1 MTTKDKGD
9 QKELQKYL
17 SAWQKRHQEYLEKK
31 SQEKASETD
40 EEERKDETL
49 QTSES
54 AETNETDSSE
64 EEKEVQ
70 DQDSDDDEVT
80 ESEESEEVEEPS
92 EDDEEA
98 EEVEE
103 PSEDDEEADKE
114 NIEESSDDSEDRTEN
129 FVVQADI
136 EIEKEAKPD
145 KPRIEKI
152 HLYRAIPVLVISS
165 LLILLSLYFITPLGS
180 LKNLVVTG
188 NERVSQDEII
198 KATQIDSRDYTLT
211 TFLNRN
217 QYANNLKKANSWI
230 EKAEISYQFPITF
243 KIQVSEYKI
252 LAYEASTGN
261 IYPVISNGTV
271 INQPVKKEALP
282 ENYMRLNLSDKAK
295 VKKLVQELS
304 DVPDSIKNEIQT
316 VDLTPSKATKD
327 LLTLTMRDE
336 HKIIVPLSDIHKK
349 LPYYSRVH
357 PLLTEPSIVDMEA
370 GIFSYSASLV
380 QKEEQDQEQ
389 EKEES
394 SEETVPS
401 ETEAA
406 PSDVTGETNN

>member
-1 MTTKDKGD
+1 MTTKDKDD

-40 EEERKDETL
+40 EEEHNDETFEI
-49 QTSES
+49 SES
-54 AETNETDSSE
+54 TETNETDSSE

-80 ESEESEEVEEPS
+80 ESEDVEEP
-92 EDDEEA
+92 EE
-98 EEVEE
+98 
-103 PSEDDEEADKE
+103 E
-114 NIEESSDDSEDRTEN
+114 NIEESSDVSEDRTEN
-129 FVVQADI
+129 FVDQADI

-145 KPRIEKI
+145 KPGIEKI

-243 KIQVSEYKI
+243 KIQVTEYKI

-394 SEETVPS
+394 SEETVPG

>member
-17 SAWQKRHQEYLEKK
+17 SEWQKRHQEYLEKK

-40 EEERKDETL
+40 EEERNDETL
-49 QTSES
+49 ETSES
-54 AETNETDSSE
+54 AGTNETDNSE
-64 EEKEVQ
+64 DEKEDQAQ
-70 DQDSDDDEVT
+70 DQASDDDET
-80 ESEESEEVEEPS
+80 NESEETEDVEEP
-92 EDDEEA
+92 EE
-98 EEVEE
+98 
-103 PSEDDEEADKE
+103 E
-114 NIEESSDDSEDRTEN
+114 NIEELSDVSEDRTEN
-129 FVVQADI
+129 FVDQADI
-136 EIEKEAKPD
+136 EIEKEAKSD

-180 LKNLVVTG
+180 LKNIVVTG

-243 KIQVSEYKI
+243 KIQVTEFKI

-295 VKKLVQELS
+295 VKKLMQELS

-327 LLTLTMRDE
+327 LLTLTMKDE

-380 QKEEQDQEQ
+380 QKEEQ
-389 EKEES
+389 EKNES
-394 SEETVPS
+394 SEETEQS

-406 PSDVTGETNN
+406 PSDVTDETNN

>member
-40 EEERKDETL
+40 EEERNDETL
-49 QTSES
+49 ETSES
-54 AETNETDSSE
+54 AGTNETDNSE
-64 EEKEVQ
+64 DEKEDQAQ
-70 DQDSDDDEVT
+70 DQASDDDET
-80 ESEESEEVEEPS
+80 NESEETEDVEEP
-92 EDDEEA
+92 EE
-98 EEVEE
+98 
-103 PSEDDEEADKE
+103 E
-114 NIEESSDDSEDRTEN
+114 NIEELSDVSEDRTEN
-129 FVVQADI
+129 FVDQADI
-136 EIEKEAKPD
+136 EIEKEAKSD

-180 LKNLVVTG
+180 LKNIVVTG
-188 NERVSQDEII
+188 NERVTQDEII

-217 QYANNLKKANSWI
+217 QYANNLKKANAWI

-243 KIQVSEYKI
+243 KIQVTEYKI

-304 DVPDSIKNEIQT
+304 DVSDSIKNEIQT

-336 HKIIVPLSDIHKK
+336 NKIIVPLSDIHKK

-370 GIFSYSASLV
+370 GIFSYSASLA
-380 QKEEQDQEQ
+380 QKEEQ
-389 EKEES
+389 EKNES
-394 SEETVPS
+394 SEETEQS

-406 PSDVTGETNN
+406 PSDVTDETNN

>member
-17 SAWQKRHQEYLEKK
+17 SEWQKRHQEYLEKK

-40 EEERKDETL
+40 EEERNDETL
-49 QTSES
+49 ETSES
-54 AETNETDSSE
+54 AGTNETDNSE
-64 EEKEVQ
+64 DEKEDQAQ
-70 DQDSDDDEVT
+70 DQASDDDET
-80 ESEESEEVEEPS
+80 NESEETEDVEEP
-92 EDDEEA
+92 EE
-98 EEVEE
+98 
-103 PSEDDEEADKE
+103 E
-114 NIEESSDDSEDRTEN
+114 NIEELSDVSEDRTEN
-129 FVVQADI
+129 FVGQADI

-180 LKNLVVTG
+180 LKNIVVTG
-188 NERVSQDEII
+188 NERVTQDEII

-217 QYANNLKKANSWI
+217 QYANNLKKANAWI

-243 KIQVSEYKI
+243 KIQVTEFKI

-295 VKKLVQELS
+295 VKKLMQELS

-327 LLTLTMRDE
+327 LLTLTMKDE

-370 GIFSYSASLV
+370 GIFSYSASLA
-380 QKEEQDQEQ
+380 QKEEQ
-389 EKEES
+389 EKNES
-394 SEETVPS
+394 SEETEQS

-406 PSDVTGETNN
+406 PSDVTDETNN

>member
-40 EEERKDETL
+40 EEEHNDETFE
-49 QTSES
+49 TSES
-54 AETNETDSSE
+54 TETNETDSSE

-70 DQDSDDDEVT
+70 DQNSDDDEVT
-80 ESEESEEVEEPS
+80 ESEESEDVEEP
-92 EDDEEA
+92 EE
-98 EEVEE
+98 
-103 PSEDDEEADKE
+103 E
-114 NIEESSDDSEDRTEN
+114 NIEELSDVSEDRTEN
-129 FVVQADI
+129 FVDQADI

-145 KPRIEKI
+145 KPGIEKI

-188 NERVSQDEII
+188 NERVTQDEII

-217 QYANNLKKANSWI
+217 QYANNLKKANAWI

-243 KIQVSEYKI
+243 KIQVTEYKI

-336 HKIIVPLSDIHKK
+336 NKIIVPLSDIHKK

>member
-40 EEERKDETL
+40 EEERNDETFE
-49 QTSES
+49 TSES

-80 ESEESEEVEEPS
+80 ESEESEESEDVEEP
-92 EDDEEA
+92 EE
-98 EEVEE
+98 
-103 PSEDDEEADKE
+103 E
-114 NIEESSDDSEDRTEN
+114 NIEESSDVSEDRTEN
-129 FVVQADI
+129 FVDQADI

-188 NERVSQDEII
+188 NERVTQDEII
-198 KATQIDSRDYTLT
+198 KATQIDSRDYTIT

-243 KIQVSEYKI
+243 KIQVTEYKI

-295 VKKLVQELS
+295 VKKLVHELS

>member
-17 SAWQKRHQEYLEKK
+17 SEWQKRHQEYLEKK

-40 EEERKDETL
+40 EEERNDETL
-49 QTSES
+49 ETSES
-54 AETNETDSSE
+54 AGTNETDSSE

-92 EDDEEA
+92 EDDEE
-98 EEVEE
+98 
-103 PSEDDEEADKE
+103 SDKE
-114 NIEESSDDSEDRTEN
+114 NTEESSDDSEDRTEN
-129 FVVQADI
+129 FIGQADVG
-136 EIEKEAKPD
+136 IEKESKPD
-145 KPRIEKI
+145 KPRIERI
-152 HLYRAIPVLVISS
+152 HLYRALPVLVISS

-180 LKNLVVTG
+180 LKNIVVTG
-188 NERVSQDEII
+188 NERVTQDEII

-243 KIQVSEYKI
+243 KIQVTEYKI

-406 PSDVTGETNN
+406 PSDVTDETNN

>member
-49 QTSES
+49 QPSEP

-80 ESEESEEVEEPS
+80 ESEES
-92 EDDEEA
+92 

-188 NERVSQDEII
+188 NERVTQDEII

-243 KIQVSEYKI
+243 KIQVTEFKI

-295 VKKLVQELS
+295 VKKLMQELS

-370 GIFSYSASLV
+370 GIFSYSASLA
-380 QKEEQDQEQ
+380 QKEEQ
-389 EKEES
+389 EKNES
-394 SEETVPS
+394 SEETEQS

-406 PSDVTGETNN
+406 PSDVTDETNN

>member
-49 QTSES
+49 QTSEP

-80 ESEESEEVEEPS
+80 ESEES
-92 EDDEEA
+92 

-188 NERVSQDEII
+188 NERVTQDEII

-243 KIQVSEYKI
+243 KIQVTEFKI

-380 QKEEQDQEQ
+380 QKEEQ
-389 EKEES
+389 EKNES
-394 SEETVPS
+394 SEETEQS

-406 PSDVTGETNN
+406 PSDVTDETNN

>member
-40 EEERKDETL
+40 EEERNDETFE
-49 QTSES
+49 TSES
-54 AETNETDSSE
+54 TETNETDSSE

-70 DQDSDDDEVT
+70 DQDQDSDDDEVT
-80 ESEESEEVEEPS
+80 ESEESEEGEEPS
-92 EDDEEA
+92 EDDEE
-98 EEVEE
+98 
-103 PSEDDEEADKE
+103 SDKE
-114 NIEESSDDSEDRTEN
+114 NTEESSDDSEDRTEN
-129 FVVQADI
+129 FIGQADI
-136 EIEKEAKPD
+136 GIEKEAKPD
-145 KPRIEKI
+145 KPRIERI
-152 HLYRAIPVLVISS
+152 HLYRALPVLVISS
-165 LLILLSLYFITPLGS
+165 LLILLSLYFITPLSS
-180 LKNLVVTG
+180 LKNIVVTG

-243 KIQVSEYKI
+243 KIQVTEYKI

-295 VKKLVQELS
+295 VKKLMQELS

-380 QKEEQDQEQ
+380 QKEEQ
-389 EKEES
+389 EKNES
-394 SEETVPS
+394 SEETEQS

-406 PSDVTGETNN
+406 PSDVTDETNN

>member
-17 SAWQKRHQEYLEKK
+17 SEWQKRHQEYLEKK

-40 EEERKDETL
+40 EEERNDETL
-49 QTSES
+49 ETSES
-54 AETNETDSSE
+54 AGTNETDNSE
-64 EEKEVQ
+64 NEKEDQAQ
-70 DQDSDDDEVT
+70 DQASDDDET
-80 ESEESEEVEEPS
+80 NESEETEDVEEP
-92 EDDEEA
+92 EE
-98 EEVEE
+98 
-103 PSEDDEEADKE
+103 E
-114 NIEESSDDSEDRTEN
+114 NIEELSDVSEDRTEN
-129 FVVQADI
+129 FVDQADI
-136 EIEKEAKPD
+136 EIEKEAKSD

-180 LKNLVVTG
+180 LKNIVVTG
-188 NERVSQDEII
+188 NERVTQDEII

-217 QYANNLKKANSWI
+217 QYANNLKKANAWI

-243 KIQVSEYKI
+243 KIQVTEFKI

-295 VKKLVQELS
+295 VKKLMQELS

-327 LLTLTMRDE
+327 LLTLTMKDE

-370 GIFSYSASLV
+370 GIFSYSASLA
-380 QKEEQDQEQ
+380 QKEEQ
-389 EKEES
+389 EKNES
-394 SEETVPS
+394 SEETEQS

-406 PSDVTGETNN
+406 PSDVTDETNN

>member
-1 MTTKDKGD
+1 MTTKDKDD

-17 SAWQKRHQEYLEKK
+17 SEWQKRHQEYLEKK

-40 EEERKDETL
+40 EEERNDETL
-49 QTSES
+49 ETSES
-54 AETNETDSSE
+54 AGTNETDNSE
-64 EEKEVQ
+64 DEKEDQAQ
-70 DQDSDDDEVT
+70 DQASDDDET
-80 ESEESEEVEEPS
+80 NESEETEDVEEP
-92 EDDEEA
+92 EE
-98 EEVEE
+98 
-103 PSEDDEEADKE
+103 E
-114 NIEESSDDSEDRTEN
+114 NIEELSDVSEDRTEN
-129 FVVQADI
+129 FVDQADI
-136 EIEKEAKPD
+136 EIEKEAKSD

-180 LKNLVVTG
+180 LKNIVVTG
-188 NERVSQDEII
+188 NERVTQDEII

-217 QYANNLKKANSWI
+217 QYANNLKKANAWI

-243 KIQVSEYKI
+243 KIQVTEFKI

-271 INQPVKKEALP
+271 INQPVKKETLP

-295 VKKLVQELS
+295 VKKLMQELS

-380 QKEEQDQEQ
+380 QKEKQ
-389 EKEES
+389 EKNES
-394 SEETVPS
+394 SEETEQS
-401 ETEAA
+401 ETEEV
-406 PSDVTGETNN
+406 PSDVTDETNN

>member
-31 SQEKASETD
+31 SQEKPSETD
-40 EEERKDETL
+40 EEERNDETL
-49 QTSES
+49 ETSES
-54 AETNETDSSE
+54 AGTNETDNSE
-64 EEKEVQ
+64 DEKEDQAQ
-70 DQDSDDDEVT
+70 DQASDDDET
-80 ESEESEEVEEPS
+80 NESEETEDVEEP
-92 EDDEEA
+92 EE
-98 EEVEE
+98 
-103 PSEDDEEADKE
+103 E
-114 NIEESSDDSEDRTEN
+114 NIEELSDVSEDRTEN
-129 FVVQADI
+129 FVDQADI

-180 LKNLVVTG
+180 LKNIVVTG
-188 NERVSQDEII
+188 NERVTQDEII

-217 QYANNLKKANSWI
+217 QYANNLKKANAWI

-243 KIQVSEYKI
+243 KIQVTEFKI

-295 VKKLVQELS
+295 VKKLMQELS

-327 LLTLTMRDE
+327 LLTLTMKDE

-357 PLLTEPSIVDMEA
+357 PLLMEPSIVDMEA
-370 GIFSYSASLV
+370 GIFSYSASLA
-380 QKEEQDQEQ
+380 QKEEQ
-389 EKEES
+389 EKNES
-394 SEETVPS
+394 SEETEQS

-406 PSDVTGETNN
+406 PSDVTDETNN

>member
-1 MTTKDKGD
+1 MTTKDKDD

-17 SAWQKRHQEYLEKK
+17 SEWQKRHQEYLEKK
-31 SQEKASETD
+31 SREKASETD
-40 EEERKDETL
+40 EEEHNDETFE
-49 QTSES
+49 TSES
-54 AETNETDSSE
+54 TETNETDSSE

-92 EDDEEA
+92 EDDEE
-98 EEVEE
+98 
-103 PSEDDEEADKE
+103 SDKE
-114 NIEESSDDSEDRTEN
+114 NTEESSDDSEDRTEN
-129 FVVQADI
+129 FIGQADVG
-136 EIEKEAKPD
+136 IEKESKPD
-145 KPRIEKI
+145 KPRIERI
-152 HLYRAIPVLVISS
+152 HLYRALPVLVISS

-180 LKNLVVTG
+180 LKNIVVTG
-188 NERVSQDEII
+188 NERVTQDEII
-198 KATQIDSRDYTLT
+198 KATQIDSRDYTIT

-217 QYANNLKKANSWI
+217 QYANNLKKANAWI

-243 KIQVSEYKI
+243 KIQVTEYKI

-295 VKKLVQELS
+295 VKKLMQELS

-394 SEETVPS
+394 SEETEQS

-406 PSDVTGETNN
+406 PSDVTDETNN

>member
-17 SAWQKRHQEYLEKK
+17 SEWQKRHQEYLEKK

-40 EEERKDETL
+40 EEERNDETL
-49 QTSES
+49 ETSES
-54 AETNETDSSE
+54 AGTNETDNSE
-64 EEKEVQ
+64 DEKEDQAQ
-70 DQDSDDDEVT
+70 DQASDDDET
-80 ESEESEEVEEPS
+80 NESEETEDVVEPEE
-92 EDDEEA
+92 
-98 EEVEE
+98 
-103 PSEDDEEADKE
+103 E
-114 NIEESSDDSEDRTEN
+114 NIEELSDVSEDRTEN
-129 FVVQADI
+129 FVDQADI
-136 EIEKEAKPD
+136 EIEKEAKSD

-180 LKNLVVTG
+180 LKNIVVTG
-188 NERVSQDEII
+188 NERVTQDEII

-217 QYANNLKKANSWI
+217 QYANNLKKANAWI

-243 KIQVSEYKI
+243 KIQVTEFKI

-295 VKKLVQELS
+295 VKKLMQELS

-327 LLTLTMRDE
+327 LLTLTMKDE

-380 QKEEQDQEQ
+380 QKEEQ
-389 EKEES
+389 EKNES
-394 SEETVPS
+394 SEETEQS

-406 PSDVTGETNN
+406 PSDVTDETNN

>member
-17 SAWQKRHQEYLEKK
+17 SEWQKRHQEYLEKK

-40 EEERKDETL
+40 EEEHNDETL
-49 QTSES
+49 ETSES
-54 AETNETDSSE
+54 AGTKETDNSE
-64 EEKEVQ
+64 DEKEDQAQ
-70 DQDSDDDEVT
+70 DQASDDDET
-80 ESEESEEVEEPS
+80 NESEKTEDVEEP
-92 EDDEEA
+92 EE
-98 EEVEE
+98 
-103 PSEDDEEADKE
+103 E
-114 NIEESSDDSEDRTEN
+114 NIEELSDVSEDRTEN
-129 FVVQADI
+129 FVDQADI
-136 EIEKEAKPD
+136 EIEKEAKSD

-188 NERVSQDEII
+188 NERVTQDEII

-217 QYANNLKKANSWI
+217 QYANNLKKANAWI

-243 KIQVSEYKI
+243 KIQVTEYKI

-380 QKEEQDQEQ
+380 QKEEQ
-389 EKEES
+389 EKNES
-394 SEETVPS
+394 SEETEQS

-406 PSDVTGETNN
+406 PSDVTDETNN

>member
-17 SAWQKRHQEYLEKK
+17 SEWQKRHQEYLEKK

-40 EEERKDETL
+40 EEERNDETFE
-49 QTSES
+49 TSES
-54 AETNETDSSE
+54 AGTNETDNSE
-64 EEKEVQ
+64 DEKEDQAQ
-70 DQDSDDDEVT
+70 DQASDDDET
-80 ESEESEEVEEPS
+80 NESEETEDVEEP
-92 EDDEEA
+92 EE
-98 EEVEE
+98 
-103 PSEDDEEADKE
+103 E
-114 NIEESSDDSEDRTEN
+114 NIEELSDVSEDRIEN
-129 FVVQADI
+129 FVDQADI
-136 EIEKEAKPD
+136 EIEKEAKSD

-180 LKNLVVTG
+180 LKNIVVTG
-188 NERVSQDEII
+188 NERVTQDEII

-217 QYANNLKKANSWI
+217 QYANNLKKANAWI

-243 KIQVSEYKI
+243 KIQVTEFKI

-295 VKKLVQELS
+295 VKKLMQELS

-370 GIFSYSASLV
+370 GIFSYSASLA
-380 QKEEQDQEQ
+380 QKEEQ
-389 EKEES
+389 EKNES
-394 SEETVPS
+394 SEETEQS

-406 PSDVTGETNN
+406 PSDVTDETNN

>member
-17 SAWQKRHQEYLEKK
+17 SEWQKRHQEYLEKK

-40 EEERKDETL
+40 EEERNDETL
-49 QTSES
+49 ETSES
-54 AETNETDSSE
+54 AGTNETDNSE
-64 EEKEVQ
+64 DEKEDQAQ
-70 DQDSDDDEVT
+70 DQASDDDET
-80 ESEESEEVEEPS
+80 NESEETEDVEEP
-92 EDDEEA
+92 EE
-98 EEVEE
+98 
-103 PSEDDEEADKE
+103 E
-114 NIEESSDDSEDRTEN
+114 NIEELSDVSEDRTEN
-129 FVVQADI
+129 FVDQADI
-136 EIEKEAKPD
+136 EIEKEAKSD

-188 NERVSQDEII
+188 NERVTQDEII
-198 KATQIDSRDYTLT
+198 KSTQIDSRDYTLT

-217 QYANNLKKANSWI
+217 QYANNLKKANAWI

-243 KIQVSEYKI
+243 KIQVTEFKI

-295 VKKLVQELS
+295 VKKLMQELS

-370 GIFSYSASLV
+370 GIFSYSASLA
-380 QKEEQDQEQ
+380 QKEEQ
-389 EKEES
+389 EKNES
-394 SEETVPS
+394 SEETEQS

-406 PSDVTGETNN
+406 PSDVTDETNN

>member
-17 SAWQKRHQEYLEKK
+17 SEWQKRHQEYLEKK

-40 EEERKDETL
+40 EEERNDETL
-49 QTSES
+49 ETSES
-54 AETNETDSSE
+54 AGTNETDNSE
-64 EEKEVQ
+64 DEKEDQAQ
-70 DQDSDDDEVT
+70 DQASDDDET
-80 ESEESEEVEEPS
+80 NESEETEDVEEP
-92 EDDEEA
+92 EE
-98 EEVEE
+98 
-103 PSEDDEEADKE
+103 E
-114 NIEESSDDSEDRTEN
+114 NIEELSDVSEDRTEN
-129 FVVQADI
+129 FVDQADI

-145 KPRIEKI
+145 KPGIEKI

-180 LKNLVVTG
+180 LKNIVVTG
-188 NERVSQDEII
+188 NERVTQDEII

-217 QYANNLKKANSWI
+217 QYANNLKKANAWI

-243 KIQVSEYKI
+243 KIQVTEFKI

-295 VKKLVQELS
+295 VKKLMQELS

-370 GIFSYSASLV
+370 GIFSYSASLA
-380 QKEEQDQEQ
+380 QKEEQ
-389 EKEES
+389 EKNES
-394 SEETVPS
+394 SEETEQS

-406 PSDVTGETNN
+406 PSDVTDETNN

>member
-31 SQEKASETD
+31 SREKASETD
-40 EEERKDETL
+40 EEEHNDETFE
-49 QTSES
+49 TSES
-54 AETNETDSSE
+54 AGTKETDNSE
-64 EEKEVQ
+64 DEKEDQTQ
-70 DQDSDDDEVT
+70 DQASDDDET
-80 ESEESEEVEEPS
+80 NESEESEEVEEPS
-92 EDDEEA
+92 EDDEE
-98 EEVEE
+98 
-103 PSEDDEEADKE
+103 SDKE
-114 NIEESSDDSEDRTEN
+114 NIEESSDVSEDRTEN
-129 FVVQADI
+129 FVDQADI

-180 LKNLVVTG
+180 LKNLVITG
-188 NERVSQDEII
+188 NERVTQDEII

-243 KIQVSEYKI
+243 KIQVTEYKI

-295 VKKLVQELS
+295 VKKLMQELS

-401 ETEAA
+401 GTEAA

>member
-40 EEERKDETL
+40 EEERNDETFE
-49 QTSES
+49 TSES

-92 EDDEEA
+92 EDDEE
-98 EEVEE
+98 
-103 PSEDDEEADKE
+103 SDKE
-114 NIEESSDDSEDRTEN
+114 NTEESSDDSEDRTEN
-129 FVVQADI
+129 LIGQADI
-136 EIEKEAKPD
+136 GIEKEAKPD
-145 KPRIEKI
+145 KPRIERI
-152 HLYRAIPVLVISS
+152 HLYRALPVLVISS

-180 LKNLVVTG
+180 LKNIVVTG

-243 KIQVSEYKI
+243 KIQVTEYKI

-336 HKIIVPLSDIHKK
+336 NKIIVPLSDIHKK

-406 PSDVTGETNN
+406 PSDVTDETNN

>member
-40 EEERKDETL
+40 EEERNDETL
-49 QTSES
+49 ETSES
-54 AETNETDSSE
+54 AGTNETDNSE
-64 EEKEVQ
+64 DEKEDQAQ
-70 DQDSDDDEVT
+70 DQASDDDET
-80 ESEESEEVEEPS
+80 NESEETEDVEEP
-92 EDDEEA
+92 EE
-98 EEVEE
+98 
-103 PSEDDEEADKE
+103 E
-114 NIEESSDDSEDRTEN
+114 NIEELSDVSEDRTEN
-129 FVVQADI
+129 FVDQADI
-136 EIEKEAKPD
+136 EIEKEAKSD

-180 LKNLVVTG
+180 LKNIVVTG
-188 NERVSQDEII
+188 NERVTQDEII

-217 QYANNLKKANSWI
+217 QYANNLKKANAWI

-243 KIQVSEYKI
+243 KIQVTEFKI

-295 VKKLVQELS
+295 VKKLMQELS

-327 LLTLTMRDE
+327 LLTLTMKDE

-380 QKEEQDQEQ
+380 QKEEQ
-389 EKEES
+389 EKNES
-394 SEETVPS
+394 SEETEQS

-406 PSDVTGETNN
+406 PSDVTDETNN

>member
-40 EEERKDETL
+40 EEERNDETL
-49 QTSES
+49 ETSES
-54 AETNETDSSE
+54 AGTNETDNSE
-64 EEKEVQ
+64 DEKEDQAQ
-70 DQDSDDDEVT
+70 DQASDDDET
-80 ESEESEEVEEPS
+80 NESEETEDVEEP
-92 EDDEEA
+92 EE
-98 EEVEE
+98 
-103 PSEDDEEADKE
+103 E
-114 NIEESSDDSEDRTEN
+114 NIEELSDVSEDRTEN
-129 FVVQADI
+129 FIDQADI
-136 EIEKEAKPD
+136 EIEKEAKSD

-180 LKNLVVTG
+180 LKNIVVTG
-188 NERVSQDEII
+188 NDRVTQDEII
-198 KATQIDSRDYTLT
+198 KSTQIDSRDYTLT

-243 KIQVSEYKI
+243 KIQVTEFKI

-327 LLTLTMRDE
+327 LLTLTMKDE

-370 GIFSYSASLV
+370 GIFSYSASLA
-380 QKEEQDQEQ
+380 QKEEQ
-389 EKEES
+389 EKNES
-394 SEETVPS
+394 SEETEQS

-406 PSDVTGETNN
+406 PSDVTDETNN

>member
-17 SAWQKRHQEYLEKK
+17 SEWQKRHQEYLEKK

-49 QTSES
+49 QTSEP

-80 ESEESEEVEEPS
+80 ESEES
-92 EDDEEA
+92 

-188 NERVSQDEII
+188 NERVTQDEII

-243 KIQVSEYKI
+243 KIQVTEFKI

-295 VKKLVQELS
+295 VKKLMQELS

-370 GIFSYSASLV
+370 GIFSYSASLA
-380 QKEEQDQEQ
+380 QKEEQ
-389 EKEES
+389 EKNES
-394 SEETVPS
+394 SEETEQS

-406 PSDVTGETNN
+406 PSDVTDETNN

>member
-1 MTTKDKGD
+1 M
-9 QKELQKYL
+9 
-17 SAWQKRHQEYLEKK
+17 
-31 SQEKASETD
+31 
-40 EEERKDETL
+40 
-49 QTSES
+49 QTSEP

-80 ESEESEEVEEPS
+80 ESEES
-92 EDDEEA
+92 

-188 NERVSQDEII
+188 NERVTQDEII

-243 KIQVSEYKI
+243 KIQVTEFKI

-295 VKKLVQELS
+295 VKKLMQELS

-370 GIFSYSASLV
+370 GIFSYSASLA
-380 QKEEQDQEQ
+380 QKEEQ
-389 EKEES
+389 EKNES
-394 SEETVPS
+394 SEETEQS

-406 PSDVTGETNN
+406 PSDVTDETNN

>member
-49 QTSES
+49 QTSEP

-80 ESEESEEVEEPS
+80 ESEES
-92 EDDEEA
+92 

-188 NERVSQDEII
+188 NERVTQDEII

-243 KIQVSEYKI
+243 KIQVTEYKI

-295 VKKLVQELS
+295 VKKLMQELS
-304 DVPDSIKNEIQT
+304 DVPDSIKKEIQT
-316 VDLTPSKATKD
+316 VDWTPSKATKD

-370 GIFSYSASLV
+370 GIFSYSASLA
-380 QKEEQDQEQ
+380 QKEEQ
-389 EKEES
+389 EKNES
-394 SEETVPS
+394 SEETEQS

-406 PSDVTGETNN
+406 PSDVTDETNN

>member
-17 SAWQKRHQEYLEKK
+17 SEWQKRHQEYLEKK

-40 EEERKDETL
+40 EEERNDETL
-49 QTSES
+49 ETSES
-54 AETNETDSSE
+54 AGTNETDNSE
-64 EEKEVQ
+64 DEKEDQAQ
-70 DQDSDDDEVT
+70 DQASDDDET
-80 ESEESEEVEEPS
+80 NESEETEDVEEP
-92 EDDEEA
+92 EE
-98 EEVEE
+98 
-103 PSEDDEEADKE
+103 E
-114 NIEESSDDSEDRTEN
+114 NIEELSDVSEDRTEN
-129 FVVQADI
+129 FVDQADI
-136 EIEKEAKPD
+136 EIEKEAKSD

-180 LKNLVVTG
+180 LKNIVVTG
-188 NERVSQDEII
+188 NERVTQDEII

-217 QYANNLKKANSWI
+217 QYANNLKKANAWI

-243 KIQVSEYKI
+243 KIQVTEFKI

-295 VKKLVQELS
+295 VKKLMQELS

-316 VDLTPSKATKD
+316 VDLTPNKATKD

-370 GIFSYSASLV
+370 GIFSYSASLA
-380 QKEEQDQEQ
+380 QKEEQ
-389 EKEES
+389 EKNES
-394 SEETVPS
+394 SEETEQS

-406 PSDVTGETNN
+406 PSDVTDETNN

>member
-40 EEERKDETL
+40 EEERNDETFE
-49 QTSES
+49 TSES
-54 AETNETDSSE
+54 TETNETDSSE

-92 EDDEEA
+92 EDDEE
-98 EEVEE
+98 
-103 PSEDDEEADKE
+103 SDKE
-114 NIEESSDDSEDRTEN
+114 NTEESSDDSVDRTEN
-129 FVVQADI
+129 FIGQADI
-136 EIEKEAKPD
+136 GIEKEAKPD
-145 KPRIEKI
+145 KPRIERI
-152 HLYRAIPVLVISS
+152 HLYRALPVLVISS

-188 NERVSQDEII
+188 NERVTQDEII
-198 KATQIDSRDYTLT
+198 KATQIDSRDYTIT

-217 QYANNLKKANSWI
+217 QYANNLKEANAWI

-243 KIQVSEYKI
+243 KIKVTEFKI

-295 VKKLVQELS
+295 VKKLMQELS

>member
-31 SQEKASETD
+31 SREKASETD
-40 EEERKDETL
+40 EEEHNDETFE
-49 QTSES
+49 TSES
-54 AETNETDSSE
+54 TETNETDSSE

-70 DQDSDDDEVT
+70 DQNSDDDEVT
-80 ESEESEEVEEPS
+80 ESEDVEEP
-92 EDDEEA
+92 EE
-98 EEVEE
+98 
-103 PSEDDEEADKE
+103 E
-114 NIEESSDDSEDRTEN
+114 NIEESSDVSEDRTEN
-129 FVVQADI
+129 FVDQADI

-188 NERVSQDEII
+188 NERVTQDEII
-198 KATQIDSRDYTLT
+198 KATQIDSRDYTIT

-217 QYANNLKKANSWI
+217 QYANNLKKANAWI
-230 EKAEISYQFPITF
+230 EKAEISYQFQIKVTEF
-243 KIQVSEYKI
+243 KI

-295 VKKLVQELS
+295 VKKLMQELS

>member
-40 EEERKDETL
+40 EEERNDETFE
-49 QTSES
+49 TSES
-54 AETNETDSSE
+54 TETNETDSSE

-70 DQDSDDDEVT
+70 DQNSDDDEVT
-80 ESEESEEVEEPS
+80 ESEDVEEP
-92 EDDEEA
+92 EE
-98 EEVEE
+98 
-103 PSEDDEEADKE
+103 E
-114 NIEESSDDSEDRTEN
+114 NIEESSDVSEDRTEN
-129 FVVQADI
+129 FVDQADI
-136 EIEKEAKPD
+136 EIEKEAKSD

-180 LKNLVVTG
+180 LKNIVVTG
-188 NERVSQDEII
+188 NERVTQDEII

-217 QYANNLKKANSWI
+217 QYANNLKKANAWI

-243 KIQVSEYKI
+243 KIQVTEYKI

-295 VKKLVQELS
+295 VKKLMQELS

-316 VDLTPSKATKD
+316 VDLTPNKATKD

-380 QKEEQDQEQ
+380 QKEKQ
-389 EKEES
+389 EKNES
-394 SEETVPS
+394 SEETEQS
-401 ETEAA
+401 ETEEV
-406 PSDVTGETNN
+406 PSDVTDETNN

>member
-31 SQEKASETD
+31 SREKASETD
-40 EEERKDETL
+40 EEEHNDETFE
-49 QTSES
+49 TSES
-54 AETNETDSSE
+54 TETNETDSSE

-70 DQDSDDDEVT
+70 DQNSDDDEVT
-80 ESEESEEVEEPS
+80 ESEESEDVEEP
-92 EDDEEA
+92 EE
-98 EEVEE
+98 
-103 PSEDDEEADKE
+103 E
-114 NIEESSDDSEDRTEN
+114 NIEESSDVSEDRTEN
-129 FVVQADI
+129 FVDQADI

-145 KPRIEKI
+145 KPGIEKI

-188 NERVSQDEII
+188 NERVTQDEII
-198 KATQIDSRDYTLT
+198 KATQIDSRDYTIT

-243 KIQVSEYKI
+243 KIQVTEYKI

-295 VKKLVQELS
+295 VKKLMQELS

>member
-40 EEERKDETL
+40 EEERNDETFE
-49 QTSES
+49 TSES
-54 AETNETDSSE
+54 TETNETDNSE
-64 EEKEVQ
+64 DEKEDQAQ
-70 DQDSDDDEVT
+70 DQASDDDET
-80 ESEESEEVEEPS
+80 NESEETEDVEEP
-92 EDDEEA
+92 EE
-98 EEVEE
+98 
-103 PSEDDEEADKE
+103 E
-114 NIEESSDDSEDRTEN
+114 NIEELSDVSEDRTEN
-129 FVVQADI
+129 FVDQADI
-136 EIEKEAKPD
+136 EIEKEAKSD

-180 LKNLVVTG
+180 LKNIVVTG
-188 NERVSQDEII
+188 NERVTQDEII

-217 QYANNLKKANSWI
+217 QYANNLKKANAWI

-243 KIQVSEYKI
+243 KIQVTEFKI

-295 VKKLVQELS
+295 VKKLMQELS

-316 VDLTPSKATKD
+316 VNLTPSKATKD
-327 LLTLTMRDE
+327 LLTLTMKDE

-370 GIFSYSASLV
+370 GIFSYSASLA
-380 QKEEQDQEQ
+380 QKEEQ
-389 EKEES
+389 EKNES
-394 SEETVPS
+394 SEETEQS

-406 PSDVTGETNN
+406 PSDVTDETNN

>member
-1 MTTKDKGD
+1 MTTKDKDD

-40 EEERKDETL
+40 EEEHNDETFEI
-49 QTSES
+49 SES
-54 AETNETDSSE
+54 TETNETDSSE

-80 ESEESEEVEEPS
+80 ESEDVEEP
-92 EDDEEA
+92 EE
-98 EEVEE
+98 
-103 PSEDDEEADKE
+103 E
-114 NIEESSDDSEDRTEN
+114 NIEESSDVSEDRTEN
-129 FVVQADI
+129 FVDQADI

-145 KPRIEKI
+145 KPGIEKI

-188 NERVSQDEII
+188 NERVTQDEII
-198 KATQIDSRDYTLT
+198 KATQIDSRDYTIT

-217 QYANNLKKANSWI
+217 QYANNLKKANAWI

-243 KIQVSEYKI
+243 KIQVTEFKI

-336 HKIIVPLSDIHKK
+336 NKIIVPLSDIHKK

>member
-40 EEERKDETL
+40 EEERNDETFE
-49 QTSES
+49 TSES
-54 AETNETDSSE
+54 TETNETDSSE

-92 EDDEEA
+92 EDA
-98 EEVEE
+98 EE
-103 PSEDDEEADKE
+103 SDKE
-114 NIEESSDDSEDRTEN
+114 NTEESSDDSEDRTEN
-129 FVVQADI
+129 FIGQADVG
-136 EIEKEAKPD
+136 IEKESKPD
-145 KPRIEKI
+145 KPRIERI
-152 HLYRAIPVLVISS
+152 HLYRALPVLVISS

-180 LKNLVVTG
+180 LKNIVVTG

-198 KATQIDSRDYTLT
+198 KATQIDGRDYTLT

-217 QYANNLKKANSWI
+217 QYANNLKKANAWI

-243 KIQVSEYKI
+243 KIQVTEFKI

-295 VKKLVQELS
+295 VKKLMQELS

-370 GIFSYSASLV
+370 GIFSYSASLA
-380 QKEEQDQEQ
+380 QKEEQ
-389 EKEES
+389 EKNES
-394 SEETVPS
+394 SEETEQS

-406 PSDVTGETNN
+406 PSDVTDETNN